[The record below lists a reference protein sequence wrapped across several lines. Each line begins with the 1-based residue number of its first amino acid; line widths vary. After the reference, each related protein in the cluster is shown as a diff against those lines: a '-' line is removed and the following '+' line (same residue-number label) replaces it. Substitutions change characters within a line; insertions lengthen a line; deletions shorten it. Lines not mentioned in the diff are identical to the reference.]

1 MARPKRNEE
10 MLSTTEKIENAYWKM
25 LSEGDYT
32 HITIRSL
39 AKNADINH
47 NMIYYY
53 YDNIDNLAMKAFEN
67 VLSEESF
74 AKVLSIFAS
83 HTSPLSVITGD
94 SSLIEKFF
102 KVKLYVR
109 GDSAYLT
116 SIFRSAIK
124 SAWLKQLCPANREL
138 DASDKTD
145 LDFIIAGLI
154 SVMSSISTPS
164 EIRTASTIL
173 NRDIGKAILS
183 TLHGLQLKYKS

>member
-1 MARPKRNEE
+1 MARPKRNEAA
-10 MLSTTEKIENAYWKM
+10 LSATEKIENAYWKM
-25 LSEGDYT
+25 LSEGDYS
-32 HITIRSL
+32 HITIRLL
-39 AKNADINH
+39 AKNANVNH

-53 YDNIDNLAMKAFEN
+53 YDNIDDLAMKAFEN
-67 VLSEESF
+67 VLSEDSF
-74 AKVLSIFAS
+74 TKVLSMFAL
-83 HTSPLSVITGD
+83 HTSPLSVITED

-102 KVKLYVR
+102 KIKLYIR
-109 GDSAYLT
+109 GDSAFLT

-124 SAWLKQLCPANREL
+124 SAWLKQLCLANREL

-154 SVMSSISTPS
+154 SVMSSLSTPS

-173 NRDIGKAILS
+173 NRDIGKTILS